1 MLHQDL
7 SIPKPEKTYQGLN
20 AGHSI
25 VSGVSQESAKGNDG
39 SEVGK
44 IEEDDGWHALHWQGI
59 PERATASI
67 TLSRERFVTWSH
79 WDSGV
84 SSSWCHWW
92 AHQTVGLISPGQHLV
107 ESEDHKSSLCD
118 LFFVTFNFSSSSSTC
133 FSFASD
139 SPGRSTRDLW
149 KRKRT

>member
-44 IEEDDGWHALHWQGI
+44 VEEDDGWHALHWQGV
-59 PERATASI
+59 PEHHRHYPFQRSV
-67 TLSRERFVTWSH
+67 LSPEVTEIVGFLPLDVVDEPTKQSAWSH
-79 WDSGV
+79 
-84 SSSWCHWW
+84 
-92 AHQTVGLISPGQHLV
+92 
-107 ESEDHKSSLCD
+107 
-118 LFFVTFNFSSSSSTC
+118 
-133 FSFASD
+133 
-139 SPGRSTRDLW
+139 
-149 KRKRT
+149 